1 MTLHWL
7 VLLIAGLLEICWAVG
22 MKMSNGFSHVGWT
35 TFTAVT
41 LALSMGLLAYA
52 LRALPV
58 GTAYAVWT
66 GIGVVG
72 TAVVGIALLGES
84 RDPIRLVF
92 LAMIVLGI
100 AGLRTVSR

>member
-7 VLLIAGLLEICWAVG
+7 VLLIAGLLEICWAIG
-22 MKMSNGFSHVGWT
+22 MKMSRGFSHVGWT
-35 TFTAVT
+35 AFTAVT

-84 RDPIRLVF
+84 SDPIRLVF
-92 LAMIVLGI
+92 LGMIVLGI

>member
-7 VLLIAGLLEICWAVG
+7 VLLLAGLLEICWAIG
-22 MKMSNGFSHVGWT
+22 MKMSEGFSNAGWT
-35 TFTAVT
+35 AFTAVT

-84 RDPIRLVF
+84 RDPLRLVF
-92 LAMIVLGI
+92 LGMIVFGI